1 MNKKQRD
8 KQKERIERFDHALKD
23 KFVTALMLAPVLSVM
38 IFSVVYQSF
47 SSTKVALDAT
57 PGVVLGWLT
66 LLTVVAVTVL
76 AVMYNKT
83 FVTLAISMLFGLA
96 SLSYGIVIIS
106 GTTDVLEDGFFDM
119 LMSVF
124 VLPVIS
130 FISVTG
136 VESGKPHA
144 LPLVISVIITAM
156 AIAATVYIV
165 KKLKKEEEERD
176 RKAEARKSRNSRGK
190 VR

>member
-8 KQKERIERFDHALKD
+8 KERERIERFDRAFKD
-23 KFVTALMLAPVLSVM
+23 KFATALMLAPALSVM
-38 IFSVVYQSF
+38 ILSVIYQSF
-47 SSTKVALDAT
+47 SSTKIALDST

-66 LLTVVAVTVL
+66 LMTVAAAIIL

-83 FVTLAISMLFGLA
+83 FVTLATSLLFGLA
-96 SLSYGIVIIS
+96 SISYGIVIIS
-106 GTTDVLEDGFFDM
+106 GTTDVLEDGFFNM

-124 VLPVIS
+124 VLPIIS

-136 VESGKPHA
+136 VEDGKSQI
-144 LPLVISVIITAM
+144 LPLVISILITGVS
-156 AIAATVYIV
+156 IGATVYIA
-165 KKLKKEEEERD
+165 KKLKKAERD
-176 RKAEARKSRNSRGK
+176 RVRKAEARKSNNSRGK

>member
-1 MNKKQRD
+1 MNKNKRD
-8 KQKERIERFDHALKD
+8 KERARIERFDRAFKD
-23 KFVTALMLAPVLSVM
+23 KFATAFMLAPALSVM
-38 IFSVVYQSF
+38 ILSVVYQSF
-47 SSTKVALDAT
+47 SSTKIALDPAPGVAL
-57 PGVVLGWLT
+57 GWMT
-66 LLTVVAVTVL
+66 LIIVAAAIVL

-83 FVTLAISMLFGLA
+83 FVTLALSLLFGLA
-96 SLSYGIVIIS
+96 SISYGIVIIS

-136 VESGKPHA
+136 VGSGKPHI
-144 LPLVISVIITAM
+144 LPLIISLVITA
-156 AIAATVYIV
+156 ASIGATVYIV
-165 KKLKKEEEERD
+165 KKLKKAEEERA
-176 RKAEARKSRNSRGK
+176 RKAQARKSDNSRRK